1 MEPLNL
7 SSMERTLAENRA
19 ALDNEYQ
26 AEIWRWTEKFPI
38 TKKSKTLKALDRK
51 LWQASYFRKSD
62 CFHGV
67 HVIYYA

>member
-7 SSMERTLAENRA
+7 SSMEQTLAENRA
-19 ALDNEYQ
+19 ALDDEYQ
-26 AEIWRWTEKFPI
+26 AEIWHLTEKFPI

-51 LWQASYFRKSD
+51 FWQASYFKKSD

-67 HVIYYA
+67 HVIYHA